1 MLLKQATTLDQDLPN
16 EADHNVIGFEGI
28 GLNGVWNIDGDGHG
42 THCAGTIGAI
52 GDNGIGVTS
61 VNPDPSKFQFIIGK
75 GLSDSGS
82 GSTATVMSAVEQ
94 CVTKGAKVIS
104 MSLGGS
110 GLSEITES
118 KYMGYYDDGGK

>member
-1 MLLKQATTLDQDLPN
+1 MK
-16 EADHNVIGFEGI
+16 FEYLGCAPPYQ
-28 GLNGVWNIDGDGHG
+28 WNIDGHGHG

-52 GDNGIGVTS
+52 GDNEIGVTS

-82 GSTATVMSAVEQ
+82 GTSATVMSAVEQ

-110 GLSEITES
+110 PFSEITNS
-118 KYMGYYDDGGK
+118 LYKDYYDDGGK